1 MAKIEKID
9 KRFVREFKIRF
20 YGEKQCK
27 IFDEFKVKKKMF
39 NLGKKMSE
47 KEYLNKIFVNNLI
60 PLMQNDILVDTKNV
74 IEDALNEI
82 LKKLFNKYM
91 NNLVS
96 LLQYK
101 TDEIVENQI
110 DIAKMSA
117 YLNRIYILT
126 NNLSLKEF
134 EDIDDS
140 KYELPS
146 WTKLKHEDKKE

>member
-9 KRFVREFKIRF
+9 KKFVREFRIRF

-27 IFDEFKVKKKMF
+27 IFDEFKVKKKMY
-39 NLGKKMSE
+39 NIGKKMSQ
-47 KEYLNKIFVNNLI
+47 KEYINRLFVNNLLG
-60 PLMQNDILVDTKNV
+60 LMQNEIMTDTKNV
-74 IEDALNEI
+74 IEDALNEV

-96 LLQYK
+96 LVQYK